1 MAIDSKAFLEAI
13 KELEES
19 KGIDRTVI
27 ASALEDAMAR
37 GVRKQIGR
45 DDALVRSTI
54 DLNDGTLT
62 LGQIKMIVPD
72 RSDEDFDEDLEITTE
87 EAEAIDH
94 QKHFPGEEFF
104 IPADV
109 ETMSKS
115 IILSIK
121 SVLKQRFSEAEKAVV
136 YDAFKDKVNTLV
148 TGKVDRVE
156 DRGLSVSI
164 GRTSVYL
171 RRKDMIGDE
180 KFLPNESI
188 RLYVSEV
195 EKSAKGSRIQVSRA
209 SSDFLRCIFTEDIHE
224 VYDGTIEIKGIA
236 REAGERSK
244 VAVYSSD
251 PNVDPAGACIGQ
263 NGVRIQKIVSQLGNG
278 ANKEKIDI
286 ITYSD
291 VVGLF
296 ICEALKPA
304 HVVGVYVDP
313 DENYAIAVVKDD
325 SYSLA
330 IGKRGVNVRLAAK
343 LTGYKIDIDTE
354 SEALDAQLEYVSLE
368 ALQSQDA
375 EYRALKA
382 RTATSNKEK
391 EVISVLPGLP
401 EGYVAP
407 QERTYE
413 DNDEVTDL
421 DEALL
426 EASENEE
433 VAAPTVEE
441 VEVEVAPV
449 VEETKKEPVV
459 EEHQEVVT
467 TTSLEDLEKSLD
479 EENKKKAQKTT
490 RKSFKNKRKEEE
502 EEDSASAIVS
512 TGPRMSIYTEEEL
525 RELEEEEK
533 EFDGDYE
540 EEDLDYEDYDNYYDE
555 K

>member
-1 MAIDSKAFLEAI
+1 M
-13 KELEES
+13 
-19 KGIDRTVI
+19 
-27 ASALEDAMAR
+27 
-37 GVRKQIGR
+37 
-45 DDALVRSTI
+45 
-54 DLNDGTLT
+54 
-62 LGQIKMIVPD
+62 
-72 RSDEDFDEDLEITTE
+72 
-87 EAEAIDH
+87 
-94 QKHFPGEEFF
+94 
-104 IPADV
+104 
-109 ETMSKS
+109 
-115 IILSIK
+115 
-121 SVLKQRFSEAEKAVV
+121 
-136 YDAFKDKVNTLV
+136 
-148 TGKVDRVE
+148 
-156 DRGLSVSI
+156 
-164 GRTSVYL
+164 
-171 RRKDMIGDE
+171 
-180 KFLPNESI
+180 
-188 RLYVSEV
+188 
-195 EKSAKGSRIQVSRA
+195 
-209 SSDFLRCIFTEDIHE
+209 
-224 VYDGTIEIKGIA
+224 
-236 REAGERSK
+236 
-244 VAVYSSD
+244 
-251 PNVDPAGACIGQ
+251 
-263 NGVRIQKIVSQLGNG
+263 
-278 ANKEKIDI
+278 
-286 ITYSD
+286 
-291 VVGLF
+291 
-296 ICEALKPA
+296 
-304 HVVGVYVDP
+304 
-313 DENYAIAVVKDD
+313 VKDD

-433 VAAPTVEE
+433 VAAPSVEE
-441 VEVEVAPV
+441 AEVEVAPV

-533 EFDGDYE
+533 EFDDDYE